1 MRPAHRLLLRLA
13 LLALPAV
20 ATTRAAAQDMD
31 VPVGTQVSVLVKVI
45 GFDRQ
50 LPARAPTELVIG
62 IAFQSGSRTSR
73 AAREEARQ
81 GFAAVR
87 GGINGVPIRVESID
101 LDSERLDAAL
111 RRLDPT
117 FLYVTPLRAADIDA
131 IVAAARAA
139 RVTTMTGVA
148 RYVSRGLAIGVA
160 LHDGRPRILVNLE
173 ASRLEGADLASELL
187 KLATIV
193 K

>member
-1 MRPAHRLLLRLA
+1 MRLSPRSLVLSA
-13 LLALPAV
+13 LLAIPSASVL
-20 ATTRAAAQDMD
+20 AQDMD

-50 LPARAPTELVIG
+50 LPVRAPTELVIG
-62 IAFQSGSRTSR
+62 IAFQGGSRASR
-73 AAREEARQ
+73 VAKEEARRS
-81 GFAAVR
+81 FAAER
-87 GGINGVPIRVESID
+87 AGINGVPIRVESID
-101 LDSERLDAAL
+101 LDTEPLDAAL
-111 RRLDPT
+111 RRLTPT

-131 IVAAARAA
+131 IVVATRAA

-173 ASRLEGADLASELL
+173 AARLEGADLASELL

>member
-1 MRPAHRLLLRLA
+1 MALRA
-13 LLALPAV
+13 LMALMALVVLPA
-20 ATTRAAAQDMD
+20 TRAGAQDMD

-50 LPARAPTELVIG
+50 LPVRAPAEIVIG
-62 IAFQSGSRTSR
+62 IAFQGGSRTSR
-73 AAREEARQ
+73 VAREEARRV
-81 GFAAVR
+81 FAAVR

-101 LDSERLDAAL
+101 LDDERLDAAL
-111 RRLDPT
+111 RRLAPT

-131 IVAAARAA
+131 IVVASRAA

-148 RYVSRGLAIGVA
+148 RYVARGVAIGVA
-160 LHDGRPRILVNLE
+160 LHDARPRILVNLE
-173 ASRLEGADLASELL
+173 AARLEGADLASELL